1 MILAQ
6 FSHWLLE
13 RLMRKRA
20 ERHAGCRIDLARLRT
35 DPEYASAIRTLA
47 QFTLDEEL
55 RVLGASG
62 AGPVEMPA
70 APPASALV
78 LPFRRQIP
86 A

>member
-1 MILAQ
+1 MLAVR
-6 FSHWLLE
+6 FSSWLLQ

-55 RVLGASG
+55 RVLGARSAAQAEVPSAG
-62 AGPVEMPA
+62 AM
-70 APPASALV
+70 V
-78 LPFRRQIP
+78 LPFRRHAP
-86 A
+86 V